1 MLTASRGLAPYL
13 QLVPSGVKISTNEWL
28 NMMEGAV
35 IGCRAWARLGAHH
48 GQRAL
53 SQGKG
58 GARVVRSHIARAR
71 PRSVQLSRLAT
82 HAQDTPNDAHAPNPT
97 LFTTPRRHRPPD
109 DSPYMN
115 LLVTWERDHTG
126 DVYSSLPYL
135 AQGGGGAGLG
145 CCAFLAAPGRLLRD

>member
-1 MLTASRGLAPYL
+1 MGAELGPGWVLIMDNAPSHKAREAL
-13 QLVPSGVKISTNEWL
+13 EWC
-28 NMMEGAV
+28 E
-35 IGCRAWARLGAHH
+35 
-48 GQRAL
+48 
-53 SQGKG
+53 
-58 GARVVRSHIARAR
+58 
-71 PRSVQLSRLAT
+71 AT
-82 HAQDTPNDAHAPNPT
+82 LHEPGRDQFNCPDWQHTHRDTPNDAHAPNPT